1 MHAGLGETNTN
12 RFKGKTTIARIYA
25 EFLTSVGAI
34 AGSLFKEVTGSK
46 LANMGVAGCEK
57 LVEEVN
63 NGGGGCV
70 FIDEAYQLTSGNSP
84 GGKAVL
90 DFLLA
95 EVENQRGKIV
105 FVLAG
110 YNKEMESFFSHNPGI
125 PSRFPIEMKF
135 EDYADEE
142 LLRILQLQIHR
153 KFNGTMAVEK
163 GVDGLFCRIA
173 SRRIGHGR
181 GKAGFGNAR
190 AVENYLSAISNRQAA
205 RIRRERMAGTK
216 PDDLFLSQEDII
228 GPEPSQALV
237 KSKAYRTLECLV
249 GLREV
254 KEALKMF
261 MDTLKTNFER
271 ELAEQPLVEFSLNK
285 VFLGSPGTGKTTV
298 AKHYGEILKDLGLLS
313 NGELVVK
320 NPADFVGAALG
331 QSEAQTKGILAATVG
346 KVLVIDEAYGL
357 FGGGANGTVV
367 DPYKAAVVDTIVA
380 EVQSVP
386 GEDRCVLLLGY
397 KDQMEEMFQNVNP
410 GLSRRFPLSSAF
422 VFEDF
427 DDAALAKILNFKL
440 GKSGFKATD
449 KAKTV
454 ALDVLRRARNRPNF
468 GNAGEI
474 DILLDKA
481 KASHQRRVSSGRV
494 KRHGT
499 LEAVDFDE
507 EYDRAEKG
515 DTDIRKLF
523 AGDVG
528 REGLIS
534 VLQGYQKRV
543 REAKR
548 LEFDPE
554 IPFNFLF
561 RGPPGTGKT
570 TVARKMGKVYYDMG
584 SLASTEVI
592 EASATELIGQYVGQ
606 TGPKVQQLL
615 DRALGRVLFIDEA
628 YRLASEGSFAREA
641 VDELVDCVTKPKY
654 HGKLIIILA
663 GYIQDINTL
672 LGINPGMSSRFPESI
687 DFDPLTP
694 ASCIQLFTSQLQ
706 VNKEKV
712 QKSIAVDL
720 TCLERPDEIFL
731 KEMTGK
737 FQVLS
742 EQDSWA
748 NARDVKELAKKVFHK
763 FDLSLDKLILT
774 KEQVFESLDGTIAER
789 HGRMSNKKPTMATE
803 MAKVLADAPSL
814 SPAKTSTNTAM
825 VTENEEE
832 EDEAADDTGGGGV
845 NLVTCTRDAGV
856 SDAVWEQL
864 QKDKEKEA
872 QDDEKLRQLKKAQ
885 QNAKDADRERIV
897 REILAKEEE
906 RKKVE
911 AKKKKL
917 MSLGIC
923 PAGFQWTKQSGGYR
937 CGGGAHW
944 LSDDEIDK
952 M

>member
-1 MHAGLGETNTN
+1 M
-12 RFKGKTTIARIYA
+12 
-25 EFLTSVGAI
+25 
-34 AGSLFKEVTGSK
+34 
-46 LANMGVAGCEK
+46 
-57 LVEEVN
+57 
-63 NGGGGCV
+63 
-70 FIDEAYQLTSGNSP
+70 
-84 GGKAVL
+84 
-90 DFLLA
+90 
-95 EVENQRGKIV
+95 
-105 FVLAG
+105 
-110 YNKEMESFFSHNPGI
+110 
-125 PSRFPIEMKF
+125 
-135 EDYADEE
+135 
-142 LLRILQLQIHR
+142 
-153 KFNGTMAVEK
+153 
-163 GVDGLFCRIA
+163 
-173 SRRIGHGR
+173 
-181 GKAGFGNAR
+181 
-190 AVENYLSAISNRQAA
+190 
-205 RIRRERMAGTK
+205 
-216 PDDLFLSQEDII
+216 FLSQEDII

-237 KSKAYRTLECLV
+237 RSKAYRSLEGLV
-249 GLREV
+249 GLLEV

-298 AKHYGEILKDLGLLS
+298 AKLYGEILKDLGLLS

-357 FGGGANGTVV
+357 FGGGANGAVV

-397 KDQMEEMFQNVNP
+397 KEQMEEIFQNVNP

-427 DDAALAKILNFKL
+427 DDAALAEILNFKL

-474 DILLDKA
+474 DILLGKA

-528 REGLIS
+528 REGVIS

-584 SLASTEVI
+584 FLASTEVI

-663 GYIQDINTL
+663 GYVQDINTL

-694 ASCIQLFTSQLQ
+694 ASCIQLFTSSLQ
-706 VNKEKV
+706 ANKEKV
-712 QKSIAVDL
+712 QKKIAVDL
-720 TCLERPDEIFL
+720 TCLEHPDEIFM
-731 KEMTGK
+731 KGMADK

-774 KEQVFESLDGTIAER
+774 KEHVFESLDGTIAER

-803 MAKVLADAPSL
+803 MAKVLANAPTL
-814 SPAKTSTNTAM
+814 SPAKTSTNTTMA
-825 VTENEEE
+825 TENEEE
-832 EDEAADDTGGGGV
+832 EDEATDDIAGGV

-872 QDDEKLRQLKKAQ
+872 QEDEKLRQLKKAQ

-897 REILAKEEE
+897 REILAKEAE
-906 RKKVE
+906 RKKIE
-911 AKKKKL
+911 AKQKKL

-944 LSDDEIDK
+944 LSDDMIDK